1 MVNLNLINFQ
11 VKNENATLKGRN
23 VMNEFEVANL
33 KQELEKAKS
42 TNQFLSTKIR
52 KLETAS
58 NQMIGEKQILKKR
71 NLEKLQLIQR
81 KISNKYACEV
91 CQKDWDSMNDFEKH
105 LQKNRHGVQGELKIE
120 LSDGRVIITFVKN
133 LVEDSDTIPIGL
145 DVPVA
150 IGNDPGKEDFI
161 DDQISSEE
169 FDLPEDINP
178 EKSSFDVDQT
188 FPKKVGCARCQNT
201 FENFNNLTKHFST
214 AHGFNPSLQPEIFKR
229 GMTKADL
236 VEDLD
241 TIPIGLDVP
250 VTVGN
255 DPGKEDFI
263 DEQNIVQDLFQ
274 QPIPSQ
280 DLSTKVKESRD
291 FARAVL
297 L

>member
-1 MVNLNLINFQ
+1 
-11 VKNENATLKGRN
+11 
-23 VMNEFEVANL
+23 
-33 KQELEKAKS
+33 
-42 TNQFLSTKIR
+42 
-52 KLETAS
+52 
-58 NQMIGEKQILKKR
+58 
-71 NLEKLQLIQR
+71 
-81 KISNKYACEV
+81 
-91 CQKDWDSMNDFEKH
+91 MNDFEKH

-120 LSDGRVIITFVKN
+120 LSDGRVIITFMKN

-150 IGNDPGKEDFI
+150 IGNDPGKDGFI

-201 FENFNNLTKHFST
+201 FENFNDLTKHFST
-214 AHGFNPSLQPEIFKR
+214 AHGFNPSLKPEIFKR

-250 VTVGN
+250 VAIGN

-263 DEQNIVQDLFQ
+263 DEQNSVQDLLQ

-280 DLSTKVKESRD
+280 DLSTKTMVMSSKKCGKRKDLTVTTAAKEAKINTQVASKQPKINKKGATWVRGIEKT
-291 FARAVL
+291 R
-297 L
+297 

>member
-1 MVNLNLINFQ
+1 MAAHFTNNEVTNDQGKEDIINDTEERDEESTVQGPF
-11 VKNENATLKGRN
+11 N
-23 VMNEFEVANL
+23 VSMDR
-33 KQELEKAKS
+33 EKS
-42 TNQFLSTKIR
+42 Y
-52 KLETAS
+52 
-58 NQMIGEKQILKKR
+58 
-71 NLEKLQLIQR
+71 
-81 KISNKYACEV
+81 KYTCEV

-214 AHGFNPSLQPEIFKR
+214 AHGFNPSLKSEIFKR

-250 VTVGN
+250 VAVGN

-274 QPIPSQ
+274 QPIPFQ